1 MKTLLIL
8 LGIAFA
14 IYLAIVILT
23 ALAPVIAFIANCIW
37 TLFLVGM
44 GIIAIGFVIGWL
56 QGLILND

>member
-1 MKTLLIL
+1 MKTVLIL

-14 IYLAIVILT
+14 IYLAIVVLT

-56 QGLILND
+56 QSLVSNN

>member
-14 IYLAIVILT
+14 IYLAIVVLT
-23 ALAPVIAFIANCIW
+23 ALAPVISFIANCIW
-37 TLFLVGM
+37 VLFLVVM

-56 QGLILND
+56 QSLVSNN

>member
-14 IYLAIVILT
+14 IYLAIVVLT
-23 ALAPVIAFIANCIW
+23 ALAPIIAFIANCIW
-37 TLFLVGM
+37 VLFLVVM